1 MVMDDDDR
9 LLWERARA
17 GDAAAFGDLYARHA
31 RPVYTFCYWR
41 TGDAALAEDLSAA
54 VFLEVWAARGRTEL
68 TEASLL
74 PWLLGVAHNLVR
86 NQWRSNRRR
95 RAALARL
102 PPLRDSP
109 DHVEDVAARVDAQR
123 RLAAV
128 RRACERLPAREL
140 EVLQLCAWMG
150 LSPPDAATALG
161 IPVGTVHSRLS
172 RARARLRGE
181 IGEDGAREAAGRRG
195 HEPDDGA
202 APSRPALG
210 GTR

>member
-1 MVMDDDDR
+1 MDDDDR
-9 LLWERARA
+9 LLWDRARA
-17 GDAAAFGDLYARHA
+17 GDAAAFGDLYTRQARQ
-31 RPVYTFCYWR
+31 VYTFCFWR

-109 DHVEDVAARVDAQR
+109 DR
-123 RLAAV
+123 RTHPGALHSV
-128 RRACERLPAREL
+128 VIQPDRI
-140 EVLQLCAWMG
+140 
-150 LSPPDAATALG
+150 PP
-161 IPVGTVHSRLS
+161 GTVLVIGTIEANLDGERRIVVYPELFTDP
-172 RARARLRGE
+172 APTCYETDLNADKLLRIE
-181 IGEDGAREAAGRRG
+181 QQLR
-195 HEPDDGA
+195 
-202 APSRPALG
+202 PS
-210 GTR
+210 